1 MYLSNTTEKFQVV
14 LGATVT
20 TNQLEWHC
28 SYQDITSAGMTLP
41 QSSSQGLTNNTTD
54 VDLVAAPAA
63 STTRQV
69 IIINIYNDDTVSQT
83 VTVKKDVGGTDYI
96 LWKGILLAGNT
107 LFWSRENGWSVIS
120 GTSQSNYT
128 FDVFT
133 SNGTWTKPAG
143 LKAAMVFV
151 GGAGGGAGSGARNA
165 AGTNRFGGGG
175 GAGGSWFIQLFDAN
189 SLASTVAITVGTG
202 GTGGAAILVDT
213 TNGAN
218 GTAGGQSQFGS
229 MIALG
234 GGAGSGGTTAAGTA
248 GTGNSSALFLPYSGA
263 GANGNSGSTNTA
275 SGAGGT
281 GFQGLTANVGCP
293 GGAGGSGI
301 SSGNVSATSAGAGGA
316 IYQNGILIAGPTAGA
331 SPNGINNKNIFVHMS
346 QSLTSGTGVGTGGAG
361 GYPSAGTYNGGNGGY
376 CAGGGGGAGS
386 LNGTASGKGGDG
398 GGGLVIVMNIF

>member
-1 MYLSNTTEKFQVV
+1 MYLSATNEKLQVV

-96 LWKGILLAGNT
+96 LWKGVLLAGDI
-107 LFWSRENGWSVIS
+107 LYWSREDGWSVIS
-120 GTSQSNYT
+120 GTSQSSYT

-133 SNGTWTKPAG
+133 GNGTWTKAAG

-151 GGAGGGAGSGARNA
+151 GGAGGGGGSGARNA

-175 GAGGSWFIQLFDAN
+175 GSGGSWFIQLFDAN
-189 SLASTVAITVGTG
+189 SLASTVAVTVGTA
-202 GTGGAAILVDT
+202 GTGGPGATVD
-213 TNGAN
+213 
-218 GTAGGQSQFGS
+218 GTAGSNGGVGGQSQFGS

-234 GGAGSGGTTAAGTA
+234 GGGGGAGSTASGSGGSGP
-248 GTGNSSALFLPYSGA
+248 GSALSLPYSG
-263 GANGNSGSTNTA
+263 NGSS
-275 SGAGGT
+275 GGT
-281 GFQGLTANVGCP
+281 SNTNVTATAGSVGFGILSGQTGCP
-293 GGAGGSGI
+293 GGGGGSGI
-301 SSGNVSATSAGAGGA
+301 SSANVSATSAGQGGN
-316 IYQNGILIAGPTAGA
+316 IIQNGITIAGPFAGA
-331 SPNGINNKNIFVHMS
+331 TPNGVNNKNIFLHMN

-361 GYPSAGTYNGGNGGY
+361 GYPAFKDGGIGGY
-376 CAGGGGGAGS
+376 CAGGGGGSGV
-386 LNGTASGKGGDG
+386 LNGTVSGAGGAG

>member
-1 MYLSNTTEKFQVV
+1 MYLSNTTEKLQVV

-54 VDLVAAPAA
+54 VDMVAAPAA

-69 IIINIYNDDTVSQT
+69 IIINIFNDDTVSQT

-107 LFWSRENGWSVIS
+107 LYWSREDGWSVIS

-133 SNGTWTKPAG
+133 SNGTWTKAAG

-189 SLASTVAITVGTG
+189 SLASTVAVTVGTG

-218 GTAGGQSQFGS
+218 GTAGSQSQFGS

-234 GGAGSGGTTAAGTA
+234 GGAGSGGTTTAGTA
-248 GTGNSSALFLPYSGA
+248 GTGSSSALFLPYSGT
-263 GANGNSGSTNTA
+263 GANANSGSTNTA

-331 SPNGINNKNIFVHMS
+331 SPNGVNNKNIFVHMS

-361 GYPSAGTYNGGNGGY
+361 GYPAFKDGGNGGY
-376 CAGGGGGAGS
+376 CAGGGGGSGV